1 MTLKMLK
8 HMKLHIK
15 KQNILQISCFFFFS
29 LRTTYE
35 ETILQSLNLSSA
47 SFIPNYSYILSS
59 TDAKDKIET

>member
-8 HMKLHIK
+8 HMKLDNK
-15 KQNILQISCFFFFS
+15 KQNILQISFFFFS